1 MGFEDG
7 NDGWGVDPCVRRNDG
22 GRRRGGDGGGRGGF
36 GMGWACFLLP
46 LLPTLPNLCKLVH
59 DVNVEWEIGR
69 SRNMIIRRKVDK
81 RDQLRRMRE
90 EAAQGGGQRRIDSQH
105 SRGKLTARERVALL
119 LDEGTFQEL
128 DTFVTHR
135 STDFGMDGQRYLG
148 DAVVTGYGK
157 VQGRFVYVYSQDF
170 TVLGGS
176 LSEAVAGKI
185 CKVMDLAMT
194 NGAPVVGLIDSGGAR
209 IQEGVDSLSGY
220 SSIFHRN
227 VWASGVI
234 PQISVI
240 LGPAA
245 GGATYSPALTDFIFM
260 ASGIGQMYITGPDVI
275 RAVTGEDVTHEGLG
289 GATAHSTRSGVAHFS
304 IEGEE
309 ACMAQV
315 RRLLGF
321 LPQNNMEDPPT
332 LDLGDDPNRQEYELA
347 HTIPDNPNRPYNMVD
362 VVRHVV
368 DAGDFM
374 QVQER
379 FAPNVIVGFAR
390 FNGRSVGIVGNQP
403 RQVAGVLNID
413 ASVKAARFVRFCDA
427 FNIPL
432 VTFIDVPGFMP
443 GTVQEHGGIIRHG
456 AKLIFAYAEATVPK
470 ISVLTRKAY
479 GGAYIVM
486 SSKNLTSDVNFS
498 WPTGEVA
505 VMGAGGAVNII
516 HRNEIRNSEDPEA
529 TRADLTAEYEERL
542 MNPYIAASR
551 GLIDDVIDPLETR
564 PRIIQSLEMLANKRE
579 RLPYKKHGS
588 IPL

>member
-1 MGFEDG
+1 M
-7 NDGWGVDPCVRRNDG
+7 V
-22 GRRRGGDGGGRGGF
+22 
-36 GMGWACFLLP
+36 
-46 LLPTLPNLCKLVH
+46 
-59 DVNVEWEIGR
+59 
-69 SRNMIIRRKVDK
+69 IRRKVDK
-81 RDQLRRMRE
+81 RAQLLRMRE
-90 EAAQGGGQRRIDSQH
+90 EAALGGGQRRIESQH
-105 SRGKLTARERVALL
+105 RRGKLTARERVTLL
-119 LDEGTFQEL
+119 LDEGSFQEL

-135 STDFGMDGQRYLG
+135 ATDFGLSDQKYLG

-157 VQGRFVYVYSQDF
+157 VGGRFVYVYSQDF

-176 LSEAVAGKI
+176 LSEVVARKI
-185 CKVMDLAMT
+185 CKVMDLAMN

-209 IQEGVDSLSGY
+209 IQEGVDSLAGY
-220 SSIFHRN
+220 SDIFHRN

-275 RAVTGEDVTHEGLG
+275 RSVTGEDVSHEELG
-289 GATAHSTRSGVAHFS
+289 GAAAHSTRSGVAHFA
-304 IEGEE
+304 IESEE
-309 ACMAQV
+309 ACISQV
-315 RRLLGF
+315 RRLLEF
-321 LPQNNMEDPPT
+321 LPSNNMEDAPL
-332 LDLGDDPNRQEYELA
+332 LDTGDDPERRDYDLA
-347 HTIPDNPNRPYNMVD
+347 YVVPDNPNQPYSMLD
-362 VVRHVV
+362 VVHRVV
-368 DAGDFM
+368 DGGDFM
-374 QVQER
+374 QVHEH

-390 FNGRSVGIVGNQP
+390 FGGRAAGIIGNQP
-403 RQVAGVLNID
+403 DQLAGVLDID

-432 VTFIDVPGFMP
+432 VTFVDVPGFMP
-443 GTVQEHGGIIRHG
+443 GTNQEYGGIIRHG

-486 SSKNLTSDVNFS
+486 SSKNLHSDVNLA

-516 HRNEIRNSEDPEA
+516 HRYEIGNSEDPEA

-542 MNPYIAASR
+542 MNPYVAAGR

-564 PRIIQSLEMLANKRE
+564 PKIIRSLEMLANKRE
-579 RLPYKKHGS
+579 RLPHKKHGS